1 MGKCKKHNKNNDSWF
16 KIFIKI
22 RDNQM
27 LAQLRG
33 IYDNCII
40 TSGEI
45 EHVVKPQSQASM
57 CYNKLPFDSPAIF
70 AYNMLH
76 LVTELSEVLQE
87 DRRWKSIKKDRPLLD
102 EQNKLEEF
110 ADCFICLFNA
120 VVWSGIDAEE
130 LLVAINK
137 KSDIYRT
144 RVYNESEEFKSIASG
159 D

>member
-1 MGKCKKHNKNNDSWF
+1 MGKGKKHINKNNDSWF
-16 KIFIKI
+16 KLFNKI
-22 RDNQM
+22 RDVQM

-33 IYDNCII
+33 IYDNCIV
-40 TSGEI
+40 TNGKL
-45 EHVVKPQSQASM
+45 EHVVKPQSSM
-57 CYNKLPFDSPAIF
+57 CYKQLPSDNPAIF

-87 DRRWKSIKKDRPLLD
+87 DRRWKSIRKDRPLLN

-120 VVWSGIDAEE
+120 VVWSGIDADE
-130 LLVAINK
+130 LLTAINK
-137 KSDIYRT
+137 KADIYRT
-144 RVYNESEEFKSIASG
+144 RVYSETEKFKNIASG